1 MRIMLD
7 TNVLISSI
15 IFKSKIMNEMI
26 AAILKKHRLVLS
38 SFVIEELKS
47 VVQRKFEGKSAD
59 LDLFLTVLPFEYVYT
74 PDEMDEDLFEI
85 RDEMDYPVLYSA
97 IVEDVDILITGDKD
111 FSDVDVEKPEI
122 LTPQEFLEK
131 YVRTDVN

>member
-15 IFKSKIMNEMI
+15 IFKSKIMNELI
-26 AAILKKHRLVLS
+26 AAILKDHRLVLS
-38 SFVIEELKS
+38 SFVIEELKT
-47 VVQRKFEGKSAD
+47 VVQRKFEGRAAE
-59 LDLFLTVLPFEYVYT
+59 LDYFLTVLPFEYVYT

-111 FSDVDVEKPEI
+111 FSDIDIEKPEI
-122 LTPQEFLEK
+122 LTPNEFVGK
-131 YVRTDVN
+131 YVRMNVH